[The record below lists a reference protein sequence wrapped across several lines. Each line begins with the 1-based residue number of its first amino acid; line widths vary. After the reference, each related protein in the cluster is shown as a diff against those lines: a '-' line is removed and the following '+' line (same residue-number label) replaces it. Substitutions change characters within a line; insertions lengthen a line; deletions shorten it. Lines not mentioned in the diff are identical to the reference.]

1 MIQKR
6 RGVLIR
12 IFRLFSGDC
21 AEMKWIEFSSRRHK
35 QFGLL
40 FNSRHFVTDE
50 YSTAGVFLTV
60 GLARPT
66 SSEEQAMPAMPVRPR
81 ETFTLT
87 ICGVQDIHTHT
98 QRNAEASAANNE
110 SPAT

>member
-1 MIQKR
+1 MLM
-6 RGVLIR
+6 VSPLNAAPA
-12 IFRLFSGDC
+12 DP
-21 AEMKWIEFSSRRHK
+21 APRRHA
-35 QFGLL
+35 
-40 FNSRHFVTDE
+40 RH
-50 YSTAGVFLTV
+50 
-60 GLARPT
+60 AR
-66 SSEEQAMPAMPVRPR
+66 VRPR